1 MRSGVAHLSLASK
14 RVVILF
20 QIQTHRIG
28 FAMHRRPVHSKR
40 NNRLNVLIAGSGGC
54 GKSTLINALCG
65 GHEVANTSAWLD
77 LSAHQANQPRS
88 LTLKTYT
95 EDMADPYLGSVTLRM
110 VETQGFGDNL
120 DNSQHITDI
129 VKYIEGQYDEVL
141 AEESRIKRNP
151 RFTDNRVH
159 AVVYMIEP
167 TGHGLREQDISF
179 MSRVGEVANV
189 IPVLAKADS
198 LTPPE
203 VLTNKR
209 LVFEDIEHYKIPIYQ
224 FVSPEAFEHEPQDE
238 EEEERLL
245 ALRRLHESLPFSIV
259 ASSKTINLNDRPTLV
274 REYPWG
280 MLLIEDPKVSEFS
293 LLREILLLSRMED
306 LKETTNDY
314 LYERYRTQRLSE
326 DPAFNAAVSAASAPT
341 TASRANLAG
350 IANGTANPYTA
361 SPPHA
366 QAAGPHSQPA
376 AGRGPLDQAA
386 GLPPHN
392 GQVPHGQ
399 PLYAPY
405 PGQHSQPGS
414 RTVSGQEYVNRENR
428 LFEEEEL
435 LHKDEK
441 LVQSEL
447 EMRRQELRR
456 RELELQRLEERLRKE
471 SKQFDKQQ
479 MNASQS
485 LQQQMDKLAEHD

>member
-1 MRSGVAHLSLASK
+1 MRTGVSHLILAPKHLTLPDTDS
-14 RVVILF
+14 RTCL
-20 QIQTHRIG
+20 T
-28 FAMHRRPVHSKR
+28 MHRRPVHSKR

-54 GKSTLINALCG
+54 GKSTLVNALCG
-65 GHEVANTSAWLD
+65 GHEVADPSAWLD
-77 LSAHQANQPRS
+77 LSAQQANQPRP

-95 EDMADPYLGSVTLRM
+95 EDMADSEMGSVTLRL
-110 VETQGFGDNL
+110 VETQGLGDNL
-120 DNSQHITDI
+120 DNTQHISDI

-198 LTPPE
+198 MTPPE
-203 VLTNKR
+203 LLTNKR
-209 LVFEDIEHYKIPIYQ
+209 LIFEDIEHYKIPIYQ
-224 FVSPEAFEHEPQDE
+224 FVNPQALDLEPQDE
-238 EEEERLL
+238 EEEERLM
-245 ALRRLHESLPFSIV
+245 ALRRLHESLPLSIV
-259 ASSKTINLNDRPTLV
+259 ASSKTATINDRPTLV

-280 MLLIEDPKVSEFS
+280 MLLVEDPKVSDFS

-341 TASRANLAG
+341 TASRANLVG
-350 IANGTANPYTA
+350 IAKGAVNHYGVSAPN
-361 SPPHA
+361 A
-366 QAAGPHSQPA
+366 QAVPPHSQHSVVRVPVGQPA
-376 AGRGPLDQAA
+376 VSIGQPQYTPYA
-386 GLPPHN
+386 
-392 GQVPHGQ
+392 GQV
-399 PLYAPY
+399 
-405 PGQHSQPGS
+405 SQPGS
-414 RTVSGQEYVNRENR
+414 RVVSGQEYVLRENR

-435 LHKDEK
+435 LHRDEK
-441 LVQSEL
+441 LLQNEL
-447 EMRRQELRR
+447 ETRRQELRR

-471 SKQFDKQQ
+471 SKQFDEQQ
-479 MNASQS
+479 ISSSQS
-485 LQQQMDKLAEHD
+485 LKQQIDKLAEHD